1 MQLSE
6 EKLEAMLKTCVP
18 GGSLCDPQAIADDI
32 REWFSAALRAQAD
45 ARPVGKVLSE
55 EEMGI
60 GYDRRTGP
68 VVWFG
73 TPKPGL
79 LYTAPPAESAG
90 VLSDE
95 QVLAVAAAL
104 ESARVFIRN
113 GVALGYIRMPD
124 ADCPDP
130 AHGTLPLIERAMSI
144 LSRTYAADGEAAT
157 QSEAIWKNGYEC
169 GLEAGKKAAQQQ
181 AEPES
186 VIMRQAQK
194 IGELIADRDSWI
206 EAHARL
212 YRLYH
217 DQSPKAGEEI
227 HVNVEGGDVYT
238 LPLQLS
244 GMDKPRFVVHVP
256 CLPQAEP
263 GADDRVAFDPTIDD
277 LAFIRAWPEIQK
289 AGYSYGWMGIGLAAW
304 RAAQSGQRAGS
315 ISDAKLKQFGEARYE
330 AGYAQGFHDAGQRA
344 GVAEDANLLR
354 DAAEKGLDINQ
365 QPQLGCVEVWA
376 GKGDD
381 ALVFREYYSGHADRE
396 AATKCALKRALAA
409 PTQQQERS
417 E

>member
-304 RAAQSGQRAGS
+304 RAAQSGQRAGGAEGWQPIETAPKDGRTLLLGYPNS
-315 ISDAKLKQFGEARYE
+315 LGKWRTTRGQWMSDDYIVENWEEPDNGDPGWFETSVEA
-330 AGYAQGFHDAGQRA
+330 
-344 GVAEDANLLR
+344 
-354 DAAEKGLDINQ
+354 
-365 QPQLGCVEVWA
+365 
-376 GKGDD
+376 DD
-381 ALVFREYYSGHADRE
+381 VPNCWGIEPTHWMPLP
-396 AATKCALKRALAA
+396 AA
-409 PTQQQERS
+409 PTQQQEG